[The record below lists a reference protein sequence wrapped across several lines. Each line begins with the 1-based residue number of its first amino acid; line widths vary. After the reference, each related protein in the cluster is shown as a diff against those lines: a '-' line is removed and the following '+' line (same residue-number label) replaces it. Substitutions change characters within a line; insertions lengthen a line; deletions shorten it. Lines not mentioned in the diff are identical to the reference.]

1 MLTLLSVYSESA
13 RQDFLLPAAENVT
26 LCACADRFGLGR
38 DVALTLSAAGGW
50 HFTGPCTA
58 SLRHAGVPYA
68 DQPLQEGDSLA
79 YCLSGRVALVLLVR
93 QQTSPFAAYDRY
105 RVRPGSI
112 YIGSA
117 ADCGLQ
123 FTFSSG
129 GQQYITQYHA
139 ELRFDGTSFCIYD
152 RSRNG
157 VFVNG
162 RRVRGSAAL
171 AFGDEV
177 DIWGLALV
185 ILNGGLAVRRTPGLT
200 VAPGVLTPGD
210 QPAVPLGAALSK
222 IVCHRAP
229 RSLAPLVAAPITPE
243 AAPAGDA
250 GFLSAILPGRR
261 AEQQTAHTA
270 WLARVAAQ
278 LQDRCDANTRV
289 MHAQYP
295 SAAHCLQDALAGRHL
310 WQRNPA
316 QADFLTC
323 RAGLGDV
330 PSGAALALPAD
341 APAELYELQKKIRC
355 AA

>member
-13 RQDFLLPAAENVT
+13 RQDFLLPTAENVT
-26 LCACADRFGLGR
+26 LCARAERFGLGR
-38 DVALTLSAAGGW
+38 DIALTLSAAGGW

-93 QQTSPFAAYDRY
+93 QQASPFAAYDHY

-129 GQQYITQYHA
+129 GQQYITRYHA
-139 ELRFDGTSFCIYD
+139 ELRFDGTSFGIYD

-177 DIWGLALV
+177 DIWGLSLV
-185 ILNGGLAVRRTPGLT
+185 ILNGGLAVRRTPGLA
-200 VAPGVLTPGD
+200 VAPGTSPQCRWAQLCPKPSAT
-210 QPAVPLGAALSK
+210 VPPAALRRWPPSPSRQRPPLPGM
-222 IVCHRAP
+222 RAFCLPFCRAAAPSSRPPTPPGWPGWP
-229 RSLAPLVAAPITPE
+229 RSCKTAATPT
-243 AAPAGDA
+243 PA
-250 GFLSAILPGRR
+250 
-261 AEQQTAHTA
+261 
-270 WLARVAAQ
+270 
-278 LQDRCDANTRV
+278 
-289 MHAQYP
+289 
-295 SAAHCLQDALAGRHL
+295 
-310 WQRNPA
+310 
-316 QADFLTC
+316 
-323 RAGLGDV
+323 
-330 PSGAALALPAD
+330 
-341 APAELYELQKKIRC
+341 
-355 AA
+355 

>member
-13 RQDFLLPAAENVT
+13 RQDFLLPTAENVT
-26 LCACADRFGLGR
+26 LCARAERFGLGR
-38 DVALTLSAAGGW
+38 DIALTLSAAGGW

-68 DQPLQEGDSLA
+68 GQPLKAGDSLA

-93 QQTSPFAAYDRY
+93 QQASPFAAYDRY

-139 ELRFDGTSFCIYD
+139 ELRFDGTSFGIYD

-162 RRVRGSAAL
+162 RRVHGSAAL
-171 AFGDEV
+171 VFGDEV
-177 DIWGLALV
+177 DIWGLSLV
-185 ILNGGLAVRRTPGLT
+185 ILNGGLAVRRTPGLI

-210 QPAVPLGAALSK
+210 QPAVPLGAALPQT
-222 IVCHRAP
+222 VCHRAP
-229 RSLAPLVAAPITPE
+229 RSLAPLAAAPITPE
-243 AAPAGDA
+243 AAPAG
-250 GFLSAILPGRR
+250 
-261 AEQQTAHTA
+261 AE
-270 WLARVAAQ
+270 
-278 LQDRCDANTRV
+278 
-289 MHAQYP
+289 
-295 SAAHCLQDALAGRHL
+295 G
-310 WQRNPA
+310 
-316 QADFLTC
+316 
-323 RAGLGDV
+323 G
-330 PSGAALALPAD
+330 
-341 APAELYELQKKIRC
+341 
-355 AA
+355 

>member
-26 LCACADRFGLGR
+26 LCARAERFGLGR
-38 DVALTLSAAGGW
+38 DIALTLSAAGGW

-68 DQPLQEGDSLA
+68 DQPLKAGDSLA
-79 YCLSGRVALVLLVR
+79 YYLSGRVALVLLVR
-93 QQTSPFAAYDRY
+93 QQASPFAAYDRY

-139 ELRFDGTSFCIYD
+139 ELRFDGTSFGICD

-177 DIWGLALV
+177 DIWGLSLV

-200 VAPGVLTPGD
+200 VASGVLTPGN
-210 QPAVPLGAALSK
+210 QPAVPLGAALSQT
-222 IVCHRAP
+222 VCHRAP

-243 AAPAGDA
+243 AALPGDA
-250 GFLSAILPGRR
+250 GFLSARLSGPPRR
-261 AEQQTAHTA
+261 AADRPHR
-270 WLARVAAQ
+270 LAGSGDRAVARPLRRQHPRDARAVPLGRALPSRRAGRAASVAAQ
-278 LQDRCDANTRV
+278 PR
-289 MHAQYP
+289 P
-295 SAAHCLQDALAGRHL
+295 GRL
-310 WQRNPA
+310 FDLPR
-316 QADFLTC
+316 
-323 RAGLGDV
+323 RAGGR
-330 PSGAALALPAD
+330 ALWGRTGPARRRPRR
-341 APAELYELQKKIRC
+341 AIQTAKKIRC